1 MNSELL
7 RNGSGYDDPTAAQA
21 IRNMVRPGEIWSTTL
36 GKEVLILKDNGV
48 VCTVLILQ
56 EEEKAGCIE
65 VVSRSKRW
73 CNPKFL
79 TYTLRQNIGG
89 FIKRMHDDEYGYIR
103 QRVQEAMGFAGGAGE
118 GQKEVH
124 ALKAENEKLRKQLH
138 ESELARQREKEEVLP
153 YKRMYYDLWDR
164 YTKRG

>member
-1 MNSELL
+1 MHRGCKSVEAVVQSEIH
-7 RNGSGYDDPTAAQA
+7 DVHPAAEY
-21 IRNMVRPGEIWSTTL
+21 R
-36 GKEVLILKDNGV
+36 
-48 VCTVLILQ
+48 
-56 EEEKAGCIE
+56 
-65 VVSRSKRW
+65 
-73 CNPKFL
+73 
-79 TYTLRQNIGG
+79 G

-138 ESELARQREKEEVLP
+138 ESELARQREKEEVMP

>member
-7 RNGSGYDDPTAAQA
+7 RNGSGYVDPTAAQA
-21 IRNMVRPGEIWSTTL
+21 IRNMVCPGEIWSTTL

-73 CNPKFL
+73 CNPLFVMFV
-79 TYTLRQNIGG
+79 TRQNIGG
-89 FIKRMHDDEYGYIR
+89 FVKRLHSEDFADIWA
-103 QRVQEAMGFAGGAGE
+103 RVAEGMGFSADSAREINRLKGE
-118 GQKEVH
+118 N
-124 ALKAENEKLRKQLH
+124 ADMREKLRR
-138 ESELARQREKEEVLP
+138 SALAAQAEKEAMLP
-153 YKRMYYDLWDR
+153 YKAMYYDLVDR
-164 YTKRG
+164 LTGRVNG